1 MKEIVT
7 LTQFEGET
15 MEERMRWRN
24 NPAIVA
30 QYYNGDQLPSNIDV
44 HLKPNEAC
52 VVIENGTIVSVTKS
66 SRLTVNPDMSLLSK
80 LLSKKEP
87 FRAFLFAHTGPHELL
102 IQLKGTWADGS
113 KAVGMAGLKIN
124 LNPDNMGRL
133 LALPAKG
140 KTSIT
145 LGDIA
150 DLVSLEISNKF
161 NSMHVVSSLQ
171 DDVKNNPDNMILME
185 SGLRGIAQSALADL
199 GANLERVWLS
209 WNPNEHDR
217 IMAMRNELELMAEEG
232 RLISEKNRLEMER
245 MLAQEVSVLER
256 QHQLLVATTEYEA
269 KAAAAKDLAAL
280 RVKAERERE
289 QWSVI
294 TQRDELEAE
303 NKRRTTELEA
313 RQTDLEGSLEH
324 DNQMR
329 GLDRTMDFEYK
340 EAELEHRRR
349 MRKMKTANEQAEF
362 MRQQEMQV
370 AKHNEKMLKGVFDAM
385 DDEDGE

>member
-329 GLDRTMDFEYK
+329 GLDRTMDFEDK

-362 MRQQEMQV
+362 MRQQEMQ
-370 AKHNEKMLKGVFDAM
+370 ATKHNEKMLKGVFDAM

>member
-329 GLDRTMDFEYK
+329 GLDRTMDFEDK

-362 MRQQEMQV
+362 MRQQEMQA
-370 AKHNEKMLKGVFDAM
+370 AKHNEKMLKGVFNAM

>member
-280 RVKAERERE
+280 RVKAEREQE

-329 GLDRTMDFEYK
+329 GLDRTMDFEDK

-362 MRQQEMQV
+362 MRQQEMQ
-370 AKHNEKMLKGVFDAM
+370 ATKHNEKMLKGVFDAM